1 VRKLLVVALAAFATS
16 TAVVSTAS
24 AEPPRN
30 YGACVSTGAV
40 DPSED
45 RWGPSNFMAF
55 SASDEH
61 GGTFWTAITNSDG
74 HVPFNAPAWCFR

>member
-1 VRKLLVVALAAFATS
+1 
-16 TAVVSTAS
+16 
-24 AEPPRN
+24 
-30 YGACVSTGAV
+30 
-40 DPSED
+40 
-45 RWGPSNFMAF
+45 MAF